1 MFLRTTT
8 YKKNIKSTIST
19 LSIFTQKH
27 WLMRSFNVGLP
38 PGKKDSDVLN
48 TNIYCTTLHDAVP
61 PLTREQQHT
70 KYPDKTPDY

>member
-1 MFLRTTT
+1 
-8 YKKNIKSTIST
+8 
-19 LSIFTQKH
+19 
-27 WLMRSFNVGLP
+27 MRSFNVGLP